1 MAERNRRPRA
11 SVRATSPRRE
21 RILYSRSVV
30 LSLCRIG
37 EPDLARWEAQELVA
51 PSRVSQ
57 GETLYDQAALERI
70 RLIRLLAEELEVN
83 LPGIEI
89 IVRLLDSRRR

>member
-1 MAERNRRPRA
+1 MAERNRKPRA
-11 SVRATSPRRE
+11 PSRASSARRE
-21 RILYSRSVV
+21 RILYTRSVI
-30 LSLCRIG
+30 LSLGRIN
-37 EPDLARWEAQELVA
+37 EADLARWEAHDLIG
-51 PSRVSQ
+51 PSRVSA

-89 IVRLLDSRRR
+89 IVRLLQSSRR